1 MSPAEH
7 LMKALSKK
15 DKKESK
21 FFLGLRDAVSGH
33 SRELNT
39 EELKVVEA
47 AWDVLSQAVLWG
59 SSDAVQR
66 RPRAPKADAPRRGR
80 GRGGSNR
87 AQPKAA
93 SFGIVDWRL
102 GLRHSEATAPESLE
116 RFSLDGSRG
125 IS

>member
-1 MSPAEH
+1 
-7 LMKALSKK
+7 MKALSKK

>member
-7 LMKALSKK
+7 LMKALNAR
-15 DKKESK
+15 DKEQSK
-21 FFLGLRDAVSGH
+21 FFTSLRYVVSGH

-66 RPRAPKADAPRRGR
+66 RPRAPKADAAPRGR

-93 SFGIVDWRL
+93 SFGIVDSRL
-102 GLRHSEATAPESLE
+102 GLRHSEATAPESLA